1 MDIFTL
7 HPLYIGISW
16 VLLRWHDVW
25 EAILGAS
32 STPGAL
38 STSWQWILAIIFLVV
53 TLRVILFPLFVKQ
66 IKSQRAM
73 QKLQPKIKELQQK
86 YKGDRE
92 TLQREMMELYRTEK
106 ANPLMGCL
114 PMLLQAPVFLALL
127 WVLRR
132 IDPDK
137 YSNYAKTL
145 YTWTEAQWDSAINA
159 KLFGAPI
166 WATFTSSAKDLT
178 CSEHYPTCTTST
190 TLNVQIVA
198 GVLVALMIVTTFFTT
213 RQMILKTG
221 WNSDPQQRMI
231 QKLMLYGI
239 PVMLLFSGGIFP
251 IGVVL
256 YWVINNA
263 FSLGQQM
270 WVLRKYPPPTNDN
283 ANSTEIKAKPGT
295 KKYEEQ
301 VREKQERAKAT
312 APKVGAKPTK
322 SKNAGSGKAAEEL
335 KRKQEQ
341 AKAKAAQGPRPGAK
355 PSNRKKKGGATRGA
369 NK

>member
-1 MDIFTL
+1 M
-7 HPLYIGISW
+7 
-16 VLLRWHDVW
+16 LLRWHDLW
-25 EAILGAS
+25 DLILGADPV
-32 STPGAL
+32 PGAL
-38 STSWQWILAIIFLVV
+38 NTSWQWILAIVFLVV
-53 TLRVILFPLFVKQ
+53 TIRIVLFPLFVKQ

-73 QKLQPKIKELQQK
+73 QRLQPKMKELQQR

-92 TLQREMMELYRTEK
+92 TLQKEMMELYRTEK

-114 PMLLQAPVFLALL
+114 PMLLQAPVFIALL

-166 WATFTSSAKDLT
+166 WATFLTTQKDLK
-178 CSEHYPTCTTST
+178 CSEHYDSCTTAA
-190 TLNVQIVA
+190 TLNVQ
-198 GVLVALMIVTTFFTT
+198 LVSGILIALMIVTTYLTT

-221 WNSDPQQRMI
+221 WNADPQQRMI

-256 YWVINNA
+256 YWVVNNA
-263 FSLGQQM
+263 FSLGQQI
-270 WVLRKYPPPTNDN
+270 WVLRKYPPPKTDTSPK
-283 ANSTEIKAKPGT
+283 ADIKAKPGS

-301 VREKQERAKAT
+301 LREKRDRAKAM
-312 APKVGAKPTK
+312 APKVGAKPKDPKKAT
-322 SKNAGSGKAAEEL
+322 SNAAEEL

-355 PSNRKKKGGATRGA
+355 PTKRKKGGATRGA

>member
-1 MDIFTL
+1 MFTL

-16 VLLRWHDVW
+16 VLLRWHDLW
-25 EAILGAS
+25 EMILGAS
-32 STPGAL
+32 SVPGAL
-38 STSWQWILAIIFLVV
+38 NTSWQWILAIVFLVI
-53 TLRVILFPLFVKQ
+53 TLRIILFPLFVKQ

-73 QKLQPKIKELQQK
+73 QRLQPQMKELQQR

-92 TLQREMMELYRTEK
+92 TLQREMMELYRREK

-114 PMLLQAPVFLALL
+114 PMLLQAPVFISLL

-145 YTWTEAQWDSAINA
+145 YTWTTDQWDSAINA

-166 WATFTSSAKDLT
+166 WATFTSSAKDLN
-178 CSEHYPTCTTST
+178 CSTHYPDCTTST
-190 TLNVQIVA
+190 TLNVQIVS
-198 GVLVALMIVTTFFTT
+198 GILVALMIVTTYFTT

-221 WNSDPQQRMI
+221 WNADPQQRMI

-256 YWVINNA
+256 YWVVNNA

-270 WVLRKYPPPTNDN
+270 WVLRKYPPPKVEN
-283 ANSTEIKAKPGT
+283 AAGPKADIKAKPGT
-295 KKYEEQ
+295 KKYEEEL
-301 VREKQERAKAT
+301 REKRERAKSL
-312 APKVGAKPTK
+312 APKAGAKPVNPK
-322 SKNAGSGKAAEEL
+322 KANGSAAEKL
-335 KRKQEQ
+335 KAKQEA
-341 AKAKAAQGPRPGAK
+341 AKAKAAQGPKPGAK
-355 PSNRKKKGGATRGA
+355 PKNKKKGGATRGA